1 MFLYMMTG
9 PNTGCFSCWWPLLG
23 LTKSAPRSLKT
34 IFFQNM
40 FYSLKAHAHY
50 FTIII
55 CLAPWRADKLG
66 ICTHFTSINLPQCSQ
81 SIKSLM
87 YVYYTNPHLF
97 YECLILVVITS
108 SYYHC
113 PRKNCVLPPGCM
125 IYIQGFPNIV
135 KEWGESE
142 ILLGE
147 IIFTGWREPEEEW
160 FWRCKPFFKA

>member
-1 MFLYMMTG
+1 
-9 PNTGCFSCWWPLLG
+9 
-23 LTKSAPRSLKT
+23 
-34 IFFQNM
+34 M

-113 PRKNCVLPPGCM
+113 PRKNYVLPPGCM